1 MAFFDHPFRALVIG
15 SNGGIGA
22 AVTKELQQH
31 SNCAECAEVNRVLFP
46 DFDMTNEGQIKKI
59 ADIFLAKAQ
68 KYDLIFDA
76 TGGLEVNGFPPEK
89 AFKQLEQ
96 PAMEAQFALNAM
108 GPALLMKYFLP
119 LLPKNKAACFASLSA
134 RVGSIEDN
142 GLGGWMSYRAAKAAL
157 NQFIKCASIEQQ
169 RKNSNS
175 IVIGLHP
182 GTVATK
188 LSEKYAKS
196 SMNIFTPEQSAT
208 KLLSV
213 IHDLT
218 ADQSGYLYAYD
229 GAKIPF

>member
-15 SNGGIGA
+15 SNGGIGRA
-22 AVTKELQQH
+22 ITDELKQY
-31 SNCAECAEVNRVLFP
+31 SNCVECSEINRILFP
-46 DFDMTNEGQIKKI
+46 NFDMTKEERIKDI
-59 ADIFLAKAQ
+59 ADIFLAKKE

-76 TGGLEVNGFPPEK
+76 TGGLEVNGFGPEK

-96 PAMEAQFALNAM
+96 SAMEGQFALNAM

-119 LLPKNKAACFASLSA
+119 LLPKDKAACFASLSA
-134 RVGSIEDN
+134 KVGSIDDN

-157 NQFIKCASIEQQ
+157 NQFIKCASIEQK

-175 IVIGLHP
+175 LVIGLHP

-196 SMNIFTPEQSAT
+196 SMKIFTPEQSAT
-208 KLLSV
+208 MLLSV
-213 IHDLT
+213 INHLT
-218 ADQSGYLYAYD
+218 TDKSGYLYAYD
-229 GAKIPF
+229 GTKIPF